1 MKQFLIKKLQNR
13 VRKLVNKH
21 KPIIIAV
28 TGSVGKT
35 STKEAIKVALEP
47 YVNLRSTVKNYNN
60 EIGVP
65 LSILGENSP
74 GKSIWGWL
82 RLLNRARKVKRLPD
96 VLLLEYGADHP
107 GDIGKL
113 CGIAKPSIAVVTG
126 VSSVHAEYFTNI
138 EEIAAEKA
146 SIVGFL
152 ASDNLAVLN
161 VDDKRVSAMAQKTTA
176 SVLTYGVTASDYQLQ
191 DITISTREDESFEP
205 GEVFAHTSAYIEH
218 NGTVIAQLKLKNK
231 LGYAPAMACAAAIA
245 VADYLGIGVMNAV
258 KELNK
263 HYGAVPGRLNPIPG
277 IKGSLIIDDSY
288 NAAPT
293 SMQNGLKI
301 LKMFRPG
308 EEVDRR
314 IAVLGAMAE
323 LGQYSD
329 DEHRMIGLQ
338 VATSADIFVAVG
350 EVMHSAVDSAKEAGM
365 GAESIEWFGTS
376 EEAGRYL
383 DRIVQQ
389 GDIVFVKGSQSARM
403 EKVVKDIMA
412 EPLSAPEVLVRQEP
426 KWLNE

>member
-218 NGTVIAQLKLKNK
+218 NGTVIAQLKNK